1 MPSWTVP
8 TSSTKPTKATTV
20 LSRPSRCGR
29 LAIPATIQATNG
41 VTQRLQ
47 SSTSSCSSTA
57 VQVTA
62 APTVTLA
69 LTATDNAG
77 GSGMAYMYMVEHTY
91 SSTARQWVRQ
101 QETGWM
107 PYTGTHTF
115 QLSPLGGIHYVQ
127 AWVGD
132 AAGNIVRTAERAQIN
147 YTQASETMLQGQV
160 QVYRYELAAGET
172 LQARL
177 TTTEGDCDLY
187 VWDRQGKL
195 AGYSNNAGTDPD
207 TVPVASPQGGM
218 YQVELRAYTDCV
230 CHLRAEYRYRQLAA
244 SQTAGQVTA
253 AGKELPTA
261 PVVATT
267 NLPDDQHAVPAAP
280 PYDSAFL
287 FLPAAS
293 RWVSQSHCFV
303 RTPVQNAGRGVSA
316 QNDDRRRALL
326 GAASSNFSLCLA
338 T

>member
-1 MPSWTVP
+1 MFQH
-8 TSSTKPTKATTV
+8 
-20 LSRPSRCGR
+20 R
-29 LAIPATIQATNG
+29 
-41 VTQRLQ
+41 
-47 SSTSSCSSTA
+47 

-69 LTATDNAG
+69 LTATDEAG
-77 GSGMAYMYMVEHTY
+77 GSGMAYMYMVEHIY
-91 SSTARQWVRQ
+91 SSTARQWMRQ

-132 AAGNIVRTAERAQIN
+132 AAGNIVRTAERAQVN

-187 VWDRQGKL
+187 VWDPQGKL
-195 AGYSNNAGTDPD
+195 AGYSNNAGTAPD
-207 TVPVASPQGGM
+207 TVPVASPQGGT
-218 YQVELRAYTDCV
+218 YQVELRAYMDCG
-230 CHLRAEYRYRQLAA
+230 CHLQLSTGTGQLAA
-244 SQTAGQVTA
+244 SQSASQVTTV
-253 AGKELPTA
+253 GKELPAA

-267 NLPDDQHAVPAAP
+267 NLPDDQQAVPAAP

-293 RWVSQSHCFV
+293 R
-303 RTPVQNAGRGVSA
+303 
-316 QNDDRRRALL
+316 
-326 GAASSNFSLCLA
+326 
-338 T
+338 